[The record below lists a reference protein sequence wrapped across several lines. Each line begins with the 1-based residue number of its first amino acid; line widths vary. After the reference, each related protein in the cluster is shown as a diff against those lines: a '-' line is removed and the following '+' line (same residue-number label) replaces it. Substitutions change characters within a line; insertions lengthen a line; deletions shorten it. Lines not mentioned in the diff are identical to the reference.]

1 MDFWGKTKPPEIIF
15 AGVLARA
22 RTPLLFGK
30 WEVREIQRLS
40 HSLCDKFNL
49 CRSDQ
54 SLCPLCMEWF
64 LPLPVFTPILL
75 RYIADTLNFSK
86 QRS

>member
-1 MDFWGKTKPPEIIF
+1 MSAP
-15 AGVLARA
+15 VS
-22 RTPLLFGK
+22 
-30 WEVREIQRLS
+30 RLS
-40 HSLCDKFNL
+40 LTYY
-49 CRSDQ
+49 RSDQ
-54 SLCPLCMEWF
+54 SLCPLCLEWF